1 MRKNCRICTSWA
13 ETSTSYQ
20 VVAELKKRSEEIAQ
34 SLTMESGKPIKDARG
49 EVSRTID
56 TFQVAAEESVRIY
69 GEHMPLDISARNK
82 GLQVLTTASFRLNS
96 KYFAPVYHCIWYS
109 LRTACFI

>member
-1 MRKNCRICTSWA
+1 M
-13 ETSTSYQ
+13 
-20 VVAELKKRSEEIAQ
+20 VAELKRRAEEMAQ
-34 SLTMESGKPIKDARG
+34 TITLESGKPIKDARG

-82 GLQVLTTASFRLNS
+82 GLQVNYIVRIIGNVTSGHLRNLSS
-96 KYFAPVYHCIWYS
+96 SSVYFQ
-109 LRTACFI
+109 LF

>member
-1 MRKNCRICTSWA
+1 MCSL
-13 ETSTSYQ
+13 SQ
-20 VVAELKKRSEEIAQ
+20 VVAELKKRAEEIAQ
-34 SLTMESGKPIKDARG
+34 TLTMEAGKPIKDARG

-82 GLQVLTTASFRLNS
+82 GLQVLIRCSRFDMIESFNAKTLFIFFKTFRDYPIS
-96 KYFAPVYHCIWYS
+96 S
-109 LRTACFI
+109 L

>member
-82 GLQVLTTASFRLNS
+82 GLQVLTTASFCLNS
-96 KYFAPVYHCIWYS
+96 EYLAPVFHCIW
-109 LRTACFI
+109 